1 MAASDS
7 ERFRR
12 RAEECRSTAERALS
26 DDDKE
31 GWLRLAAEWEKL
43 AESADRRI
51 GIFER
56 HE

>member
-1 MAASDS
+1 
-7 ERFRR
+7 
-12 RAEECRSTAERALS
+12 LS